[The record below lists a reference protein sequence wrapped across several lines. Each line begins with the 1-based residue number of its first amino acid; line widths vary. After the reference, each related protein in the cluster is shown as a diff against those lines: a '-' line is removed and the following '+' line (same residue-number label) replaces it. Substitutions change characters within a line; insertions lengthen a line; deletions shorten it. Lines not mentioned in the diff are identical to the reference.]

1 MQSICVLRQVLMDPH
16 TEIKELRYHLDRVM
30 SEWVSAVTRELMDRW
45 VKDGVVNDD
54 LPTKWRIAR
63 DIDEVAQD
71 LDSDLSRRI
80 DLILDK
86 VIDIEDKNEH

>member
-1 MQSICVLRQVLMDPH
+1 MTMRVLPVLCNRNDVD
-16 TEIKELRYHLDRVM
+16 ELRYHLDRVM
-30 SEWVSAVTRELMDRW
+30 SEWVSTVTGQLMDRW

-54 LPTKWRIAR
+54 LSTRWRIAR

-80 DLILDK
+80 DRILDK
-86 VIDIEDKNEH
+86 VEDIEDKNEQ

>member
-1 MQSICVLRQVLMDPH
+1 LCNRNDVD
-16 TEIKELRYHLDRVM
+16 ELRYHLDLVM
-30 SEWVSAVTRELMDRW
+30 SEWVSTVTGQLMDRW

-54 LPTKWRIAR
+54 LSTRWRIAR

-80 DLILDK
+80 DRILDK
-86 VIDIEDKNEH
+86 VEDIEDKNEQ

>member
-1 MQSICVLRQVLMDPH
+1 LSNRNDVD
-16 TEIKELRYHLDRVM
+16 ELRYHLDRVM
-30 SEWVSAVTRELMDRW
+30 SEWVSAVTGELMDRW